1 MIVLTQENLV
11 DAGCFNVSEAI
22 KVTEDALMDF
32 AKGDII
38 FPDKVSQIFD
48 EKTQD
53 RINCMPAT
61 ILSKKVCGMK
71 WVAVFPPNPTLY
83 QLPNLNATILLSEIR
98 TGYPL
103 AIMDGT
109 LCSDL
114 RTAAISGI
122 AAKYLAIKNAT
133 TIGYIGSGEQ
143 AKMNFLAMMSV
154 MPSIKTCK
162 VASRRK
168 ESEIRFINQLKKLY
182 PNIEYISCDSDYSV
196 AAKDSDIIVTAVS
209 CQRPLLQAEW
219 LKEGALYCHV
229 GGWEDA
235 YEVPLSVDKI
245 VCDDWNSVKHRT
257 QTISRL
263 YKMGKLHDD
272 DIYGDLYEIVS
283 GKKTGRKNDKEII
296 YFNTVGLSYVDV
308 ALGYHFYNKAK
319 AKAAFSFDFNQ
330 RSVLDIASEKISL

>member
-1 MIVLTQENLV
+1 MIVLTHENLI
-11 DAGCFNVSEAI
+11 DAGCFNVREALN
-22 KVTEDALMDF
+22 VTENALKEF
-32 AKGDII
+32 AKGNII

-48 EKTQD
+48 EATQD

-71 WVAVFPPNPTLY
+71 WVAVFPPNPSLY
-83 QLPNLNATILLSEIR
+83 NLPNLNATILLSEIK

-103 AIMDGT
+103 VIMDGT

-114 RTAAISGI
+114 RTASISGI
-122 AAKYLAIKNAT
+122 AAKYLAPSKAE

-154 MPSIKTCK
+154 RPNIKTCK
-162 VASRRK
+162 VASRHH
-168 ESEIRFINQLKKLY
+168 ESEEKFIRQLKSLY
-182 PNIEYISCDSDYSV
+182 PQVEFISCNSDYSL

-209 CQRPLLQAEW
+209 CQRPLLQAKW
-219 LKEGALYCHV
+219 LKDGVLYCHI

-235 YEVPLSVDKI
+235 YDVPLSVDKI
-245 VCDDWNSVKHRT
+245 VCDDWHSVKHRT

-263 YKMGKLHDD
+263 YKAGKLHDE
-272 DIYGDLYEIVS
+272 DIYGDLFEIIV
-283 GKKTGRKNDKEII
+283 GKKDGRTSDMEKI
-296 YFNTVGLSYVDV
+296 YFNTVGLSYVDI

-319 AKAAFSFDFNQ
+319 DKAAFSFDFNQ
-330 RSVLDIASEKISL
+330 KSILDITKEKIYL

>member
-1 MIVLTQENLV
+1 MIVLTHENLV

-22 KVTEDALMDF
+22 TVTEEALKGF
-32 AKGDII
+32 AGGDIL

-48 EKTQD
+48 EATQD

-61 ILSKKVCGMK
+61 IFSKKVCGMK
-71 WVAVFPPNPTLY
+71 WVAVFPPNPTQY
-83 QLPNLNATILLSEIR
+83 HLPNLNATILLSEIK

-114 RTAAISGI
+114 RTAAISGV
-122 AAKYLAIKNAT
+122 AAKYLAPEDAT

-154 MPSIKTCK
+154 RPSIRTCK
-162 VASRRK
+162 VASRRH
-168 ESEIRFINQLKKLY
+168 ESEEKFIMQLKRLY
-182 PNIEYISCDSDYSV
+182 PNVEYISCNSDYSL
-196 AAKDSDIIVTAVS
+196 AAEGSDIIVTAVS
-209 CQRPLLQAEW
+209 CQRPLLQAQW
-219 LKEGALYCHV
+219 LKEGVLYCHV

-235 YEVPLSVDKI
+235 YDVPLSVDKI
-245 VCDDWNSVKHRT
+245 ICDDWHSVKHRT

-263 YKMGKLHDD
+263 YKAGKLHDE
-272 DIYGDLYEIVS
+272 DIYSDLFEIVAGRKKGRT
-283 GKKTGRKNDKEII
+283 GKKEKI

-308 ALGYHFYNKAK
+308 ALGYHFYKKAK
-319 AKAAFSFDFNQ
+319 KHAAFSFDFNQ
-330 RSVLDIASEKISL
+330 KSVLDINQDKIQL